1 MNKKLYRSRDN
12 QTISGVCAGFAEYF
26 NVDPTIIRI
35 LFVIALF
42 QWGFGVLAYIICTII
57 IPVSPI
63 SNSNE
68 YIYDDTTNYPSS
80 FNSKTTRIIIGIFLV
95 VIGVISI
102 LEKLFNW
109 FDFDLIWPI
118 TLISIGFLILTKDK
132 FK

>member
-1 MNKKLYRSRDN
+1 MNKRLYRSRDN
-12 QTISGVCAGFAEYF
+12 QMISGVCGGFAEYLGI
-26 NVDPTIIRI
+26 DPTIIRI

-42 QWGFGVLAYIICTII
+42 QWGFGILAYIICTII

-68 YIYDDTTNYPSS
+68 YIYDNTNYSS
-80 FNSKTTRIIIGIFLV
+80 SYNSKTTRIIIGIFLV

>member
-1 MNKKLYRSRDN
+1 MNKRLYRSRDN
-12 QTISGVCAGFAEYF
+12 QIISGVCGGFAEYLGI
-26 NVDPTIIRI
+26 DPTIIRI

-42 QWGFGVLAYIICTII
+42 QWGFGILAYIICTII

-68 YIYDDTTNYPSS
+68 YIYDNTNYSS
-80 FNSKTTRIIIGIFLV
+80 CYNSKTTRIIIGIFLV